1 MSDRVHDRVH
11 DPVRDAWTEV
21 GAGFSSLG
29 ESISSKFKH
38 ADDTAPAAGDG
49 DAGPQEDPELRAA
62 FDRFVAAGR
71 ELGDR
76 VAGVGRDDEVRTRAR
91 DASQKLDD
99 ALVATV
105 DLITDR
111 LAGLVGRSARERS
124 GTDATAPGSPP
135 ATPSDTPPDTPSESP
150 PDGEGVARPG

>member
-1 MSDRVHDRVH
+1 MN
-11 DPVRDAWTEV
+11 DPVRDAWAEV

-38 ADDTAPAAGDG
+38 TDTTG
-49 DAGPQEDPELRAA
+49 DAGDAGDAGEADEADRVAGADGAHEDPELRAA

-76 VAGVGRDDEVRTRAR
+76 LAGVGRDDEVRTRAR

-105 DLITDR
+105 DLITNR
-111 LAGLVGRSARERS
+111 LSGLVGRSGRERTT
-124 GTDATAPGSPP
+124 TD
-135 ATPSDTPPDTPSESP
+135 DTPGD
-150 PDGEGVARPG
+150 DEGVAGRS

>member
-1 MSDRVHDRVH
+1 MSDRV
-11 DPVRDAWTEV
+11 RDAWAEV

-38 ADDTAPAAGDG
+38 ADDADDADDADAAGPTASEPG
-49 DAGPQEDPELRAA
+49 AAGARLDDDPELRAA

-76 VAGVGRDDEVRTRAR
+76 LAGVGRDDEVRARAR
-91 DASQKLDD
+91 DTSRKLDD

-111 LAGLVGRSARERS
+111 LSGLVGRSPRETAES
-124 GTDATAPGSPP
+124 PKTDATPG
-135 ATPSDTPPDTPSESP
+135 DDQ
-150 PDGEGVARPG
+150 GVAGRS

>member
-1 MSDRVHDRVH
+1 MS

-21 GAGFSSLG
+21 GTGFSRLG
-29 ESISSKFKH
+29 DSISAKFKRAEESPTAAPDAH
-38 ADDTAPAAGDG
+38 ASPDAEAGADTSHGD
-49 DAGPQEDPELRAA
+49 DPELRAA
-62 FDRFVAAGR
+62 FDRFVEAGR

-76 VAGVGRDDEVRTRAR
+76 LAGVGRDEEVRTRAR

-111 LAGLVGRSARERS
+111 LSGLVGRSGRERTT
-124 GTDATAPGSPP
+124 TD
-135 ATPSDTPPDTPSESP
+135 DTPGD
-150 PDGEGVARPG
+150 DEGVAGRS

>member
-1 MSDRVHDRVH
+1 MN
-11 DPVRDAWTEV
+11 DPVRDAWAEV

-38 ADDTAPAAGDG
+38 ADAADTDTDTDAAAAADRVA
-49 DAGPQEDPELRAA
+49 DADRADDDPELRAA

-76 VAGVGRDDEVRTRAR
+76 LAGVGRDDEVRTRAR
-91 DASQKLDD
+91 DTSRKLDD

-111 LAGLVGRSARERS
+111 LSGLVGRSPRETAES
-124 GTDATAPGSPP
+124 PKTDATPG
-135 ATPSDTPPDTPSESP
+135 DDQ
-150 PDGEGVARPG
+150 GVAGRS

>member
-1 MSDRVHDRVH
+1 MS

-21 GAGFSSLG
+21 GAGFSKLG
-29 ESISSKFKH
+29 ESISAKFKR
-38 ADDTAPAAGDG
+38 AEDAPSAPTDEPPGSPETPSD
-49 DAGPQEDPELRAA
+49 DPELRAA
-62 FDRFVAAGR
+62 FDRFVEAGR

-76 VAGVGRDDEVRTRAR
+76 VAGVGRDEEVRTRAR

-111 LAGLVGRSARERS
+111 LSGLVGRQGRPPADPDV
-124 GTDATAPGSPP
+124 DATSG
-135 ATPSDTPPDTPSESP
+135 DHQ
-150 PDGEGVARPG
+150 GVAGPS